1 MNGKLFT
8 KALVLVL
15 LILFPLQLLLISS
28 LLEYFTILLQV
39 CSVLDE
45 DYVPLLEQAQ
55 EFLVDFLILFLE
67 VRHLILQFLALEML
81 LDLEVR
87 DLQGPEFELVLLRQ
101 HLAIVGHPI

>member
-15 LILFPLQLLLISS
+15 LILFSLQLLLISS

-87 DLQGPEFELVLLRQ
+87 DLQGSEFELVLLRQ
-101 HLAIVGHPI
+101 YLAIVGHPI